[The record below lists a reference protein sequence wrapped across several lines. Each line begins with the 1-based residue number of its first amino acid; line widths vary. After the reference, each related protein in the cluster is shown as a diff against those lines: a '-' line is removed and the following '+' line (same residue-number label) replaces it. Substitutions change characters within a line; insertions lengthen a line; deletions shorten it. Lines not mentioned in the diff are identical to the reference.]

1 MKYQVYITDGA
12 NEEIS
17 STYHYIAQRAPL
29 AAKRWKKGIRAA
41 IRSLATHPE
50 RFGLAHESAS
60 FPYQVRQMLYGRKR
74 NHRVLY
80 TIRDELVVILAVR
93 HAARDD
99 ATPGDFE

>member
-29 AAKRWKKGIRAA
+29 AAKRWKKGVRAA
-41 IRSLATHPE
+41 IRSLARQPE
-50 RFGLAHESAS
+50 RFGLAHESS
-60 FPYQVRQMLYGRKR
+60 NFPYQVRQMLYGRRK
-74 NHRVLY
+74 NHRVHY
-80 TIRDELVVILAVR
+80 TLRDDLVVILAVR

-99 ATPGDFE
+99 ANPNDL